1 MATTKTTKPASKKS
15 SSAVKKKVSNIL
27 TGPLKDTKKA
37 AGKAIAFGV
46 KAAKSGAKTYIE
58 SEKRMVKQAG
68 KGVKKGVKAASKLA
82 GSTSNFVKNAM
93 AKQTPKMARGGVAKR
108 MKKYQGD
115 VGGSEVKTTT
125 PTAPINPTPASRPET
140 PTATA
145 TTPAAATTTP
155 AETARERNERLTLE
169 MIAQGYRPGQIKKV
183 LGSLDAGPKV
193 RVDPNAVINAVGNVS
208 SAAINAFGNKGGGGM
223 SEGPFKKGGMVK
235 RKLMKASE
243 GVIVKM
249 NGNQPVQKKAGS
261 NGVKSGTN
269 PKAKASK
276 VTRGR
281 VGGTSKAPKTA
292 LPKAGYGMMMKSGG
306 SMRGKKSC

>member
-68 KGVKKGVKAASKLA
+68 KGVKKGVKAVGKLA
-82 GSTSNFVKNAM
+82 GNTSNFVKNAM
-93 AKQTPKMARGGVAKR
+93 AKQTPKMARGGVAKKMR
-108 MKKYQGD
+108 KFQ
-115 VGGSEVKTTT
+115 SEGETMEGAPKPTTPSVTTSPTPVSRPAATTPT
-125 PTAPINPTPASRPET
+125 PTAPA
-140 PTATA
+140 A
-145 TTPAAATTTP
+145 TTPAATSSS
-155 AETARERNERLTLE
+155 EKSKLMSE
-169 MIAQGYRPGQIKKV
+169 MIAAGYNPRQIKKA
-183 LGSLDAGPKV
+183 LGALEAGPKV

-276 VTRGR
+276 VTKGR
-281 VGGTSKAPKTA
+281 SGGTSKAPKTA